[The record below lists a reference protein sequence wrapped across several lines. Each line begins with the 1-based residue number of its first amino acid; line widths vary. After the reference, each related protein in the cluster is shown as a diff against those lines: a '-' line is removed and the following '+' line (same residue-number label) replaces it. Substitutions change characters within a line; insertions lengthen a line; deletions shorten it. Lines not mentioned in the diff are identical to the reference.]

1 MAAGARR
8 RRSEL
13 AAGFGA
19 WVSAQQGVPA
29 SVEVTR
35 PDSGLSSETVLL
47 DVTSEHGNQ
56 SLVVRMP
63 PSGDP
68 LFPDYDLSRQVR
80 VQAALGAT
88 GVPVAE
94 PLALEADP
102 QWVGTP
108 FLVMPRIPGRTLT
121 NAPPYPGKG
130 PLHDAGPDVQARALT
145 DMAELLAQI
154 HRLDVASLDLGDLSG
169 GGPTLAGMLD
179 YWQHFLG
186 WATPDG
192 QGSDLYLQAVDAL
205 RATIP
210 DTTETCLLWG
220 DPQLVNLVY
229 DDDLRIAAVL
239 DWEMA
244 TTGPPEVDLGWF
256 LTLHEGACETAG
268 TTLPGDPGR
277 ESFVASY
284 AAALGRPVGDLAWF
298 ELFAHVRSG
307 AIVLRLGELMAQAG
321 VPNTW
326 TSQVPQLRH
335 VRRLLEG
342 LRPC

>member
-13 AAGFGA
+13 AVGFGA
-19 WVSAQQGVPA
+19 WCSEKDGVQA

-47 DVTSEHGNQ
+47 DVTSERGHQ
-56 SLVVRMP
+56 ALVVRMP
-63 PSGDP
+63 PSGDL
-68 LFPDYDLSRQVR
+68 LFPDYDLSRQAR

-88 GVPVAE
+88 AIPVAE
-94 PLALEADP
+94 PLALENDP
-102 QWVGTP
+102 RWVGTP
-108 FLVMPRIPGRTLT
+108 FLVMPRIAGRTLT
-121 NAPPYPGKG
+121 NAPPYPAKG
-130 PLHDAGPDVQARALT
+130 LLHDAAPEVQARVLD
-145 DMAELLAQI
+145 DMAQVLAQI
-154 HRLDVASLDLGDLSG
+154 HQLDVASLDLGALSG

-179 YWQHFLG
+179 YWEDFLA
-186 WATPDG
+186 WATADKAG
-192 QGSDLYLQAVDAL
+192 KALYVLAIERL

-210 DTTETCLLWG
+210 ETSETCLLWG
-220 DPQLVNLVY
+220 DPQLVNIVY
-229 DDDLRIAAVL
+229 DDDFQIAAVL

-277 ESFVASY
+277 AAFVASY
-284 AAALGRPVGDLAWF
+284 SEGLGRPVHDLAWF

-307 AIVLRLGELMAQAG
+307 AIVLRIGELMAKAG

-326 TSQVPQLRH
+326 TEQVPQLRH

-342 LRPC
+342 L